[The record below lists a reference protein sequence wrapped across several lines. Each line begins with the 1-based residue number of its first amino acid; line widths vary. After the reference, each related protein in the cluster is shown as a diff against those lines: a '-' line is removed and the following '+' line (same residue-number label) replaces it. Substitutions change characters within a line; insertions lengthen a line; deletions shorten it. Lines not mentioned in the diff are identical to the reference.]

1 MNYIQCP
8 NKPKRTDFIVHN
20 NPHVGAVFTF
30 IIFRNLAQI
39 HILQLSSIDLASTGM
54 FWILLHDRRH
64 LRMLSA
70 INISENTQFA
80 KFAKYNGT
88 PKFVDFQ

>member
-8 NKPKRTDFIVHN
+8 NKPKLTDFNVHN

-54 FWILLHDRRH
+54 FWILLQG
-64 LRMLSA
+64 
-70 INISENTQFA
+70 SEKIGLDLA
-80 KFAKYNGT
+80 LD
-88 PKFVDFQ
+88 PI